1 MDSSDPNYNT
11 HGNNTFLSRVFGVH
25 SGVVTNSMDA
35 TEISHFPLNGER
47 TSNQDNDLRIIE
59 SDQGSTS
66 SEDESIGR
74 GLDTEE
80 DNIRRFEGVQS
91 TIPEENEIRY
101 NEDELYGSRDSLPK
115 TGQGSS
121 SESDE
126 EDEEDEEDS
135 DVPLFENP
143 VPMKPTTS
151 VPPERIT
158 ASYNNRE
165 ANKKNGKK
173 HNNKSD
179 HHPHLFQRI
188 ISERSRKLFGAED
201 QPQNESF
208 LFRKKSIWDEENQQH
223 KPRFN
228 RPNLLNNIPSLKNT
242 PVHRLNTL
250 SPRERALWKWANVE
264 NLDVFL
270 QEVYDYYLGNGFYCI
285 VIEKILNM
293 ATLLFVVFI
302 STYMGHCVDYSKL
315 PSSHKFS
322 EITIDKC
329 YSTQITGMPKL
340 LLWIFY
346 VFVILKVVQLNFDVK
361 ALKDIHNFYSY
372 LLNISDK
379 ELQTIPWQTVI
390 QQIMFL
396 KDQNAVTANVAEVK
410 AKNRIDAHDVAN
422 RIMRKENYLIALY
435 NKKILN
441 LSLPVPLYRSST
453 LTKTLEWNLN
463 LCIMGFAF
471 NESGY
476 LKQNF
481 LKHSQRE
488 YLSEELKKRF
498 MLAGFL
504 NIILAPFLVTYF
516 VLLYFFRYF
525 NEYKTTPGA
534 VGARQYTPIAEWK
547 FREYNEL
554 YHLFQKRI
562 GLSVEVAN
570 EYIDQFP
577 KEKTSLILKFVAF
590 VSGSFVAILAF
601 LTIFDPENFLN
612 FEITHD
618 KSVLFYIS
626 IFGTVWAICK
636 NSASDQYKV
645 FDPEA
650 TLKELISYTHY
661 APKEWDGRYHTEDV
675 KQEFCKLYNLRVI
688 LLLRELASLIMT
700 PFILWFSL
708 PNSAGKIVD
717 FFKDVSVYVDGLGYV
732 CKYAMFELEK
742 NNKKKLTRHKSYYRK
757 KRTFGTEAETD
768 NDESESS
775 SNEADHGVDKMMQSY
790 MYFIDSYQNN
800 NNAVGKHQLPR
811 KQADGTDV
819 VHATSSNRDYSWKK
833 QFQPGQR
840 PENFRLGMKS
850 PADQSQTLAEIPKL
864 GRRAKLEQDDA
875 YRKVISESHSGL
887 GESFINSVPIHDY
900 NAYEGNE
907 EGKNGTGVLGL
918 LNQYYKKSDI
928 GR

>member
-1 MDSSDPNYNT
+1 MC
-11 HGNNTFLSRVFGVH
+11 
-25 SGVVTNSMDA
+25 
-35 TEISHFPLNGER
+35 I
-47 TSNQDNDLRIIE
+47 
-59 SDQGSTS
+59 
-66 SEDESIGR
+66 
-74 GLDTEE
+74 
-80 DNIRRFEGVQS
+80 
-91 TIPEENEIRY
+91 
-101 NEDELYGSRDSLPK
+101 RDSP
-115 TGQGSS
+115 
-121 SESDE
+121 
-126 EDEEDEEDS
+126 
-135 DVPLFENP
+135 
-143 VPMKPTTS
+143 
-151 VPPERIT
+151 
-158 ASYNNRE
+158 
-165 ANKKNGKK
+165 
-173 HNNKSD
+173 
-179 HHPHLFQRI
+179 PHLFQRI
-188 ISERSRKLFGAED
+188 ITDRSRKLFGAED

-242 PVHRLNTL
+242 PMHRLNTL

-390 QQIMFL
+390 QQIMLL

-441 LSLPVPLYRSST
+441 LSLPIPLYRSST

-534 VGARQYTPIAEWK
+534 VGCLLYTSPYM
-547 FREYNEL
+547 EYHH
-554 YHLFQKRI
+554 HL
-562 GLSVEVAN
+562 
-570 EYIDQFP
+570 
-577 KEKTSLILKFVAF
+577 
-590 VSGSFVAILAF
+590 
-601 LTIFDPENFLN
+601 
-612 FEITHD
+612 
-618 KSVLFYIS
+618 
-626 IFGTVWAICK
+626 
-636 NSASDQYKV
+636 
-645 FDPEA
+645 
-650 TLKELISYTHY
+650 
-661 APKEWDGRYHTEDV
+661 
-675 KQEFCKLYNLRVI
+675 
-688 LLLRELASLIMT
+688 
-700 PFILWFSL
+700 
-708 PNSAGKIVD
+708 
-717 FFKDVSVYVDGLGYV
+717 
-732 CKYAMFELEK
+732 
-742 NNKKKLTRHKSYYRK
+742 
-757 KRTFGTEAETD
+757 
-768 NDESESS
+768 
-775 SNEADHGVDKMMQSY
+775 
-790 MYFIDSYQNN
+790 
-800 NNAVGKHQLPR
+800 
-811 KQADGTDV
+811 
-819 VHATSSNRDYSWKK
+819 
-833 QFQPGQR
+833 
-840 PENFRLGMKS
+840 
-850 PADQSQTLAEIPKL
+850 
-864 GRRAKLEQDDA
+864 
-875 YRKVISESHSGL
+875 
-887 GESFINSVPIHDY
+887 
-900 NAYEGNE
+900 
-907 EGKNGTGVLGL
+907 
-918 LNQYYKKSDI
+918 
-928 GR
+928 